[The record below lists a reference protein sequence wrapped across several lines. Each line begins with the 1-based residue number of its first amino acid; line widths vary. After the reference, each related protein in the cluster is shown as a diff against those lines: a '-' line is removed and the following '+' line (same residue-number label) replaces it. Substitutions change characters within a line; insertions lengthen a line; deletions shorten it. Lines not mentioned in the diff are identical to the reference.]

1 MKKLTHDNGKV
12 ANIGSGYLFKNY
24 PYFFFSY
31 KGVTMKTKKRLV
43 IRILILS
50 LIIAAFAYTLFM
62 TFSKDKKE
70 VISIGDEAPNFIL
83 KDNNGK
89 EFQLSDYKGKG
100 VFLNFW
106 ATYCEPCKEEMPYM
120 NNVFSEYQGQGVEI
134 LAVNSG
140 EAELIVNKFIN
151 QYGLDFPVLFDHDG
165 TVTNLYDF
173 ISLPTTFL
181 IDEDGKIVEIITG
194 SLSEDSIRKSM
205 DKIKPTS

>member
-1 MKKLTHDNGKV
+1 
-12 ANIGSGYLFKNY
+12 
-24 PYFFFSY
+24 
-31 KGVTMKTKKRLV
+31 MKTKKRIV
-43 IRILILS
+43 IRMLILT
-50 LIIAAFAYTLFM
+50 LIIAAFAYTLYM
-62 TFSKDKKE
+62 TFSKDKKDI
-70 VISIGDEAPNFIL
+70 ISIGDEAPNFIL
-83 KDNNGK
+83 QDGNGK
-89 EFQLSDYKGKG
+89 EFQLTDYKGKG

-120 NNVFSEYQGQGVEI
+120 NNVFSEYQEQGVEI

-140 EAELIVNKFIN
+140 EAELIVDKFIN
-151 QYGLDFPVLFDHDG
+151 QYGLDFPVLYDHEG